1 MKEEQ
6 INEIINDNENML
18 NKDKDKNK
26 NKEYILVNEN
36 NVINDILL
44 DICNKENNI
53 KLRIE
58 ELKEFL
64 LMLNEEKNCTNKEL
78 INLISYKETLD
89 TIIKM
94 NIHNIHNKIKK
105 STKLIIKMKKI
116 IKIIYKQI
124 INGQNQLNYI
134 YMNYSFLIQPH

>member
-134 YMNYSFLIQPH
+134 YMNYSF